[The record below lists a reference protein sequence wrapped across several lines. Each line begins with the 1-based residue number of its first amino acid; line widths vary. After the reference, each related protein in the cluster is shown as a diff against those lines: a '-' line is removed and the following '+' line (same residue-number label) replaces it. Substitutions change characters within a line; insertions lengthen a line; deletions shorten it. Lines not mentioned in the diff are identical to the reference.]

1 MNEED
6 LAQERSRS
14 LESLRHLRLMA
25 LLHDLVDDEGRVE
38 AAELLGVSYRTL
50 VRAVQSGKL
59 TGRMSDALERI
70 LLSGGGSAA
79 ARQKEEMG
87 ALKQEVEALTQSV
100 ETLEKEMRN
109 TLAALEGGG
118 EALREE
124 HALGMRR
131 LERRLAQVEAGQG
144 TRGGPEAAPM
154 EKEPDV
160 KPAWRPYRDLVTLEP
175 EPGEEQVYGE
185 ATPLIVEWRRVC
197 AERARAG
204 DRLSKAVV
212 EERMRELEIAMIGE
226 HELTLPPATY
236 PWDRFDRRDEVRRR
250 TQALNRVRVE
260 RARAQLRRWLRRV
273 LTLGLWRR

>member
-1 MNEED
+1 MNEELLSGD
-6 LAQERSRS
+6 ATPS
-14 LESLRHLRLMA
+14 LESLHQVRLTA
-25 LLHDLVDDEGRVE
+25 LLHDLVDDRGRME
-38 AAELLGVSYRTL
+38 AAEALRVNYKTL
-50 VRAVQSGKL
+50 VTAIESGRL
-59 TGRMSDALERI
+59 TRRLSDALERL

-100 ETLEKEMRN
+100 GTLEKDMRN

-118 EALREE
+118 EALWEE

-144 TRGGPEAAPM
+144 GQGGPEAAPM

-197 AERARAG
+197 GDFIEAK
-204 DRLSKAVV
+204 DRLSKAVAG
-212 EERMRELEIAMIGE
+212 ERMRELEIAMIE
-226 HELTLPPATY
+226 DHQLTLPPATY

-260 RARAQLRRWLRRV
+260 RVRAQLRRRLRRV

>member
-1 MNEED
+1 MLSGD
-6 LAQERSRS
+6 ATPS
-14 LESLRHLRLMA
+14 LESLHQVRLAA
-25 LLHDLVDDEGRVE
+25 LLHDLVDDRGRME
-38 AAELLGVSYRTL
+38 AAEALRVNYKTL
-50 VRAVQSGKL
+50 AAAIESGKL
-59 TGRMSDALERI
+59 TGRMSDALERL

-79 ARQKEEMG
+79 ARQREEMG

-100 ETLEKEMRN
+100 GTLEKEMRN

-131 LERRLAQVEAGQG
+131 LERRLAQVTEGGQG
-144 TRGGPEAAPM
+144 GRGGPEAAPM
-154 EKEPDV
+154 EKEPGV

-197 AERARAG
+197 GDFIEAK
-204 DRLSKAVV
+204 DRLSKAVAG
-212 EERMRELEIAMIGE
+212 ERMRELEIAMIGE

-260 RARAQLRRWLRRV
+260 RARAQLRWWLRRV
-273 LTLGLWRR
+273 LTLGLWRK